1 MRGEVTVT
9 AADGSGTEISLTV
22 NVYSY
27 TEQKDAYYQDVLMC
41 IEADLRQALE
51 AAMDAAE
58 RAGDPERSYYEGV
71 ASGLRQALD
80 LYGDNVCDDPEG
92 VPDPYAQ
99 MGPMSRNA

>member
-9 AADGSGTEISLTV
+9 AADGR
-22 NVYSY
+22 
-27 TEQKDAYYQDVLMC
+27 QC
-41 IEADLRQALE
+41 FEADRLRAFEAELRQALE

-58 RAGDPERSYYEGV
+58 RAGDPERSYHEGV